1 MPAFD
6 LRYLRVAEYKKK
18 TTGEGTEYGTPVSM
32 GDAMTVVL
40 DMRFA
45 EGRLFAE
52 SALAEYMKKATGGTA
67 TAGVKYIPTAA
78 QKLMFRAYEKQRTVS
93 GISGSPVKSLTFG
106 KKSTGQ
112 YVGWSFYAPDMIDGV
127 EKFTAVFVRKV
138 LFGPPAT
145 NFQTL
150 GDNITFQTP
159 TTSGEFLIDDLGDL
173 LEVATLDSEADAKAW
188 CDEVFKTAATDVAG
202 G

>member
-6 LRYLRVAEYKKK
+6 LRYLQVAEYKKK
-18 TTGEGTEYGTPVSM
+18 DGGTEYGTATSM

-40 DMRFA
+40 DLRFA
-45 EGRLFAE
+45 EGRLYAE
-52 SALAEYMKKATGGTA
+52 STLAEYMKKATGGTA

-159 TTSGEFLIDDLGDL
+159 TTTGEFLVDDLGDL

>member
-6 LRYLRVAEYKKK
+6 LRYLQVAEYKKK

-32 GDAMTVVL
+32 GDAMTVAL
-40 DMRFA
+40 EMRFA
-45 EGRLFAE
+45 EGRIYAE
-52 SALAEYMKKATGGTA
+52 SSLAEYMKKATGGTA
-67 TAGVKYIPTAA
+67 SAGVKYIPLAA
-78 QKLMFRAYEKQRTVS
+78 QKLLFRAYEMQRTVS
-93 GISGSPVKSLTFG
+93 NTPVKSLTFG
-106 KKSTGQ
+106 KPSTGR

-127 EKFTAVFVRKV
+127 EAFTAVFVHKA
-138 LFGPPAT
+138 LFGPPQK
-145 NFQTL
+145 NYQTL

-159 TTSGEFLIDDLGDL
+159 TTTGEFLIDDLGHL

>member
-6 LRYLRVAEYKKK
+6 LRYLQVAEYKKK
-18 TTGEGTEYGTPVSM
+18 TTGKGTEYGTPVSM
-32 GDAMTVVL
+32 GDAMTVGL

-45 EGRLFAE
+45 EGRIYAE
-52 SALAEYMKKATGGTA
+52 SVLAEYMKKATGGTA
-67 TAGVKYIPTAA
+67 TAGVKYIPTEA
-78 QKLMFRAYEKQRTVS
+78 QKLMYGAYEKQRTVAS
-93 GISGSPVKSLTFG
+93 STVKSLTFG
-106 KKSTGQ
+106 KKSTGK
-112 YVGWSFYAPDMIDGV
+112 YVGWSFYMPDMIDGV
-127 EKFTAVFVRKV
+127 EKFTAVFARKV

-145 NFQTL
+145 NGQTM
-150 GDNITFQTP
+150 GDSIAFQTP
-159 TTSGEFLIDDLGDL
+159 TTTGEFLVDDLGDL

>member
-6 LRYLRVAEYKKK
+6 LRYLQVAEYKKK
-18 TTGEGTEYGTPVSM
+18 SGGGTEYGTAVSM
-32 GDAMTVVL
+32 GDAMTVAL

-45 EGRLFAE
+45 EGRLYAE

-67 TAGVKYIPTAA
+67 TAGVKYIPLDA

-93 GISGSPVKSLTFG
+93 GSAVKSVTYG
-106 KKSTGQ
+106 KTSTGQ
-112 YVGWSFYAPDMIDGV
+112 YVGWSFYMPDMIDGA

-145 NFQTL
+145 NGQTL
-150 GDNITFQTP
+150 GDSITFQTP
-159 TTSGEFLIDDLGDL
+159 TTTGEFLVDDLGDL
-173 LEVATLDSEADAKAW
+173 LEVATLDTEAEAKAW
-188 CDEVFKTAATDVAG
+188 CDAVFTTEPTDVSG

>member
-6 LRYLRVAEYKKK
+6 LRYLQVAEYKKASA
-18 TTGEGTEYGTPVSM
+18 GGTEYGDAISM

-40 DMRFA
+40 DLRFA
-45 EGRLFAE
+45 EGRLSAE
-52 SALAEYMKKATGGTA
+52 STLAEYMKKATGGTA

-188 CDEVFKTAATDVAG
+188 CDAVFTTQATDVAG

>member
-6 LRYLRVAEYKKK
+6 LRYLQVAEYKK
-18 TTGEGTEYGTPVSM
+18 TASGGTEYGEATPM
-32 GDAMTVVL
+32 GDAMTVAL
-40 DMRFA
+40 DLRFA
-45 EGRLFAE
+45 EGRLYAE
-52 SALAEYMKKATGGTA
+52 STLAEYMKKATGGTA

-93 GISGSPVKSLTFG
+93 SKTVKSLTFG

-145 NFQTL
+145 NYQTL

-159 TTSGEFLIDDLGDL
+159 TTSGEFLVDDLGDL
-173 LEVATLDSEADAKAW
+173 LEVATLDTEADAKAW
-188 CDEVFKTAATDVAG
+188 CDAVFTAAATDVTG
-202 G
+202 

>member
-6 LRYLRVAEYKKK
+6 LRYLQVAEYKKK
-18 TTGEGTEYGTPVSM
+18 DGGTEYGTATSM

-40 DMRFA
+40 DLRFA

-52 SALAEYMKKATGGTA
+52 STLAEYMKKATGGTA

-78 QKLMFRAYEKQRTVS
+78 Q
-93 GISGSPVKSLTFG
+93 
-106 KKSTGQ
+106 
-112 YVGWSFYAPDMIDGV
+112 
-127 EKFTAVFVRKV
+127 
-138 LFGPPAT
+138 PAT

-159 TTSGEFLIDDLGDL
+159 TTSGEFLIDDLEDL

>member
-6 LRYLRVAEYKKK
+6 LRYLQVAEYKKK
-18 TTGEGTEYGTPVSM
+18 SGGGTEYGTAVSM
-32 GDAMTVVL
+32 GDAMTAAL

-45 EGRLFAE
+45 EGRIYAE

-67 TAGVKYIPTAA
+67 TAGVKYIPLAA
-78 QKLMFRAYEKQRTVS
+78 QKLMFRAYEQQRTVS
-93 GISGSPVKSLTFG
+93 GSAVKSVTFG

-127 EKFTAVFVRKV
+127 EKFTAIFVRKV
-138 LFGPPAT
+138 LFGPPAA
-145 NFQTL
+145 NYQTL

-159 TTSGEFLIDDLGDL
+159 TTTGEFLIDDLAGL
-173 LEVATLDSEADAKAW
+173 LEVATLDTEEEAKAW
-188 CDEVFKTAATDVAG
+188 CDAVFTTEPTDVSG

>member
-6 LRYLRVAEYKKK
+6 LRYLQVAEYKKK
-18 TTGEGTEYGTPVSM
+18 SGGGTEYGAAVSM
-32 GDAMTVVL
+32 GDAMTVAL

-45 EGRLFAE
+45 EGRLYAE

-67 TAGVKYIPTAA
+67 TAGVKYIPLDA

-93 GISGSPVKSLTFG
+93 GSAVKSVTYG
-106 KKSTGQ
+106 KTSTGQ
-112 YVGWSFYAPDMIDGV
+112 YVGWSFYMPDMIDGA

-145 NFQTL
+145 NGQTL
-150 GDNITFQTP
+150 GDSITFQTP
-159 TTSGEFLIDDLGDL
+159 TTTGEFLVDDLGDL
-173 LEVATLDSEADAKAW
+173 LEVATLDTEAEAKAW
-188 CDEVFKTAATDVAG
+188 CDAVFTTDATDVSG